1 MMLSNLE
8 KSIKERSKIQKIY
21 IIIDEMVP
29 ETHGNGFG
37 RLASYSALAGFCSM
51 LVFDG
56 LIEKFVS

>member
-1 MMLSNLE
+1 MPFALAFAGGSM
-8 KSIKERSKIQKIY
+8 IY